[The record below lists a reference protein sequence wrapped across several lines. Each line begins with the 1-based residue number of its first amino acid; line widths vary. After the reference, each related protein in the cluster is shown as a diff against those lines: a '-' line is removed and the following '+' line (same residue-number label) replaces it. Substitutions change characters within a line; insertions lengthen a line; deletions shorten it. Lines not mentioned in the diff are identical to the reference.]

1 MNNATITKLYRLNR
15 IIRRVLKINAWI
27 HGIYAGLISLMV
39 VLAGKSIW
47 SNSHLLFGAVAAI
60 AAYLLVPRLIDWAIE
75 RAVIASAR
83 KEMKRH
89 MPGLKPLATNPKIFR
104 LF

>member
-1 MNNATITKLYRLNR
+1 MKSATITKLYKVNR
-15 IIRRVLKINAWI
+15 IVRRVLKINAWI

-39 VLAGKSIW
+39 ILAGKSIW

-83 KEMKRH
+83 NEIKRQ
-89 MPGLKPLATNPKIFR
+89 MPGLKPVATNPKVLRF
-104 LF
+104 